1 MTTSITDLAILTVR
15 NTLSTKFPTL
25 YAFLQDACEA
35 FEMQNKFL
43 NNEILE
49 LNQLRQ
55 DDLLR
60 ENNLIEWV
68 FKEVKWFVFNWY
80 ILDWLIAW
88 LLLMVDWLTNWL
100 IHIDLIRNLDFV
112 IKFFV

>member
-1 MTTSITDLAILTVR
+1 MTDLAVQAVR

-60 ENNLIEWV
+60 ESNLIE
-68 FKEVKWFVFNWY
+68 
-80 ILDWLIAW
+80 
-88 LLLMVDWLTNWL
+88 
-100 IHIDLIRNLDFV
+100 
-112 IKFFV
+112 

>member
-1 MTTSITDLAILTVR
+1 MLIARLDARTCKQFIMEPVRDSAIDIVR
-15 NTLSTKFPTL
+15 NTLTTKFSTL
-25 YAFLQDACEA
+25 YGMFQDACEA

-60 ENNLIEWV
+60 ENHLIEWV
-68 FKEVKWFVFNWY
+68 YFLFLYV
-80 ILDWLIAW
+80 
-88 LLLMVDWLTNWL
+88 
-100 IHIDLIRNLDFV
+100 
-112 IKFFV
+112 